1 MNAPRV
7 LAKGADLIAFRIR
20 ELATASRVPIVA
32 APSLTRAIYHS
43 TDIGDEVPAPLY
55 VAIAQILAFVYQLKQ
70 YRRGAGPAPRPLGDL
85 VSTGRISEGLLMAQ
99 AMLSATVGQ
108 GLRHLA
114 QGNIGIPVLLL
125 VLLAM
130 MTLPVP
136 PFLLDVSFTF
146 NIALSLVVLLVSV
159 YSLRPLDFA
168 AFPTILLVSTLLR
181 LALNVASTRVV
192 LLEGHHGGDSAGKV
206 IQAFGEVVV
215 GGNYVV
221 GLVVFIILV
230 IINFVVVTKGAG
242 RISEVSARFTL
253 DAMPGKQ
260 MAIDA
265 DLNAGMIDQETARKR
280 REEVGQE
287 ADFYGAM
294 DGASKFVR
302 GDAVAGILIMLINI
316 LGGLGIGIIQHGLS
330 FDVAVKHYTLLTIGD
345 GLVAQIPSLLLSTA
359 AAIMVTR
366 VSSEHDMGQQVINQ
380 MFTDPRALGV
390 AAAILL
396 ILGLVPGMP
405 HVVFIALAAC
415 AAIGARYISR
425 NEIRRAN
432 APPPAEARAEAAPS
446 VEVSWDDVA
455 PVDVLGL
462 EVGYRLIPL
471 VDRSAGGELLARI
484 KGVRKKLSQE
494 LGLLVPSVHIRDNLD
509 LLPNSYRLTLMG
521 VPVAN
526 AEIYPDKWLAIDPG
540 EVFGKLNG
548 IATKDPAFGLAGR
561 VDRRIAQGEGA
572 DARLHGGRCEHRHR
586 DAPEPDHA
594 GPRGRTA
601 RPRRSAEA
609 ARDPRGVRAEARR
622 TARAGQHLDFGAAE
636 SAAEPAARKSADSRH
651 QNDRGKPDRHRGRT
665 KDPEALTAAVRV
677 VARSADR
684 ADDLRPHRRARRDH
698 ARPGTRTAADP
709 RAPAGSRRIRR
720 RSNPAWPNGC
730 SGRSR
735 LRANVRRFPASRRCC
750 WLQARCGRCCRGS
763 SASATGSCTC
773 LSYEEVPDNRQIT
786 VVATIGRS

>member
-1 MNAPRV
+1 
-7 LAKGADLIAFRIR
+7 
-20 ELATASRVPIVA
+20 
-32 APSLTRAIYHS
+32 
-43 TDIGDEVPAPLY
+43 
-55 VAIAQILAFVYQLKQ
+55 
-70 YRRGAGPAPRPLGDL
+70 
-85 VSTGRISEGLLMAQ
+85 MAQ
-99 AMLSATVGQ
+99 AMLAAPSAR

-192 LLEGHHGGDSAGKV
+192 LLEGHHGGDAAGKV

-221 GLVVFIILV
+221 GLVVFVILV

-316 LGGLGIGIIQHGLS
+316 IGGLGIGILQHGLS

-425 NEIRRAN
+425 KDDRRMAAEMPREGARVE
-432 APPPAEARAEAAPS
+432 APAPL
-446 VEVSWDDVA
+446 EVSWDDVA

-471 VDRSAGGELLARI
+471 VDRNQGGELLSRI

-521 VPVAN
+521 VPVAT
-526 AEIYPDKWLAIDPG
+526 AEIYPDKSLAIDPG

-548 IATKDPAFGLAGR
+548 IATRDPAFGLPAVWIDASNKENAQTLVYTV
-561 VDRRIAQGEGA
+561 VDASTVIATHLNQIMQ
-572 DARLHGGRCEHRHR
+572 EH
-586 DAPEPDHA
+586 
-594 GPRGRTA
+594 
-601 RPRRSAEA
+601 
-609 ARDPRGVRAEARR
+609 
-622 TARAGQHLDFGAAE
+622 AAE
-636 SAAEPAARKSADSRH
+636 LLGHDEVQKLLEILGSSAPKLAEQLVPDSISISVLLKVL
-651 QNDRGKPDRHRGRT
+651 QNLLREKVPIRDIRTIAESLIDTAGRT
-665 KDPEALTAAVRV
+665 KDPELLTAAVRV
-677 VARSADR
+677 SLGRLIVQTIYGHTDALDVITL
-684 ADDLRPHRRARRDH
+684 DPELEQLLIRARQQGPADSP
-698 ARPGTRTAADP
+698 AIEPGMAERLQRSIATACERQEISGKP
-709 RAPAGSRRIRR
+709 SVLLVAGAVRSLLSRFVRF
-720 RSNPAWPNGC
+720 SH
-730 SGRSR
+730 R
-735 LRANVRRFPASRRCC
+735 LVHV
-750 WLQARCGRCCRGS
+750 
-763 SASATGSCTC
+763 